1 MQRTYFTY
9 SEKYYTAVRSES
21 ISKFEIQMHGTAVL
35 TKFSPQFDPRIP
47 LKYQIDIYIRNSVE
61 ILDSRRVYN
70 IIRIHS
76 ERGNRSRKSNNLK
89 IFQKFKIL
97 GFIEF
102 MPII

>member
-1 MQRTYFTY
+1 MW
-9 SEKYYTAVRSES
+9 AES

-35 TKFSPQFDPRIP
+35 TKLLPRFDPRIP

-61 ILDSRRVYN
+61 ILNSRRVYN